1 MEIEY
6 LCFTVPSFDSSDD
19 IITEGDD
26 ENTIWIKTKDKELR
40 EKAEKNKIC
49 IIFDRITKKFYKE
62 GEEFDIQNKVIFP
75 RSHIQYEEELL
86 TNIEKC
92 GGISIQTMEEHEKII
107 FWPNFIKPVYRKMVV
122 TTYGEFIEHAE
133 NYRENFKGI
142 FIKTAIK
149 SNICH
154 VLKYFGTLD
163 IDGQKLFFTKPPL
176 FRIMEDDMIFLSET
190 FENIEDKENDM
201 NCREYRVFVINNN
214 LLSISRSYVDYE
226 TKVPDDVIAFAEKQ
240 IKKVSEILDFPNSYV
255 LDIGQVMV
263 DEKEVIDIIEFN
275 PICSSGLEVSNK
287 LVEEIVKRKDKAK
300 QFVKKL

>member
-6 LCFTVPSFDSSDD
+6 LCFTVPSLDSSDD

-62 GEEFDIQNKVIFP
+62 GEEFDIQ
-75 RSHIQYEEELL
+75 
-86 TNIEKC
+86 
-92 GGISIQTMEEHEKII
+92 
-107 FWPNFIKPVYRKMVV
+107 
-122 TTYGEFIEHAE
+122 

-201 NCREYRVFVINNN
+201 
-214 LLSISRSYVDYE
+214 
-226 TKVPDDVIAFAEKQ
+226 
-240 IKKVSEILDFPNSYV
+240 
-255 LDIGQVMV
+255 
-263 DEKEVIDIIEFN
+263 
-275 PICSSGLEVSNK
+275 
-287 LVEEIVKRKDKAK
+287 
-300 QFVKKL
+300 

>member
-1 MEIEY
+1 
-6 LCFTVPSFDSSDD
+6 
-19 IITEGDD
+19 
-26 ENTIWIKTKDKELR
+26 
-40 EKAEKNKIC
+40 
-49 IIFDRITKKFYKE
+49 
-62 GEEFDIQNKVIFP
+62 
-75 RSHIQYEEELL
+75 
-86 TNIEKC
+86 
-92 GGISIQTMEEHEKII
+92 
-107 FWPNFIKPVYRKMVV
+107 
-122 TTYGEFIEHAE
+122 
-133 NYRENFKGI
+133 
-142 FIKTAIK
+142 
-149 SNICH
+149 
-154 VLKYFGTLD
+154 
-163 IDGQKLFFTKPPL
+163 
-176 FRIMEDDMIFLSET
+176 MIFLSET

-226 TKVPDDVIAFAEKQ
+226 TKVPDEVIAFAEKQ